1 MPFSCLCHP
10 MRNGTRR
17 MNTFLVFKTI
27 HIISVITWMAA
38 LFYLPRLFVYHST
51 KEIGSDSSETFKV
64 MESKLLKIIGNPSLV
79 FVWISGLVLLGYKGL
94 EIWLVLKMFLVLGMT
109 LFHLYL
115 NFLRKRFE
123 NDANEKS
130 EKFFRLINELP
141 TILLLI
147 IVVLVVFQ
155 PRF

>member
-1 MPFSCLCHP
+1 MLNGI
-10 MRNGTRR
+10 RNLSI
-17 MNTFLVFKTI
+17 FLIFKTI

-94 EIWLVLKMFLVLGMT
+94 EIWLVLKMFLVMGMT

-115 NFLRKRFE
+115 NFLRKKFE
-123 NDANEKS
+123 NDENEKS
-130 EKFFRLINELP
+130 EKFFRVINELP

>member
-51 KEIGSDSSETFKV
+51 KKIGSDSSETFKV

-130 EKFFRLINELP
+130 EKFFRVINELP

>member
-1 MPFSCLCHP
+1 MQ
-10 MRNGTRR
+10 NGTRR

-130 EKFFRLINELP
+130 EKFFRVINELP

>member
-1 MPFSCLCHP
+1 
-10 MRNGTRR
+10 
-17 MNTFLVFKTI
+17 
-27 HIISVITWMAA
+27 MAA

-79 FVWISGLVLLGYKGL
+79 FVWISGLVLLSYKGL
-94 EIWLVLKMFLVLGMT
+94 EIWLVLKMFLVMAMT

-115 NFLRKRFE
+115 NFLRKGFE
-123 NDANEKS
+123 NDANMKS
-130 EKFFRLINELP
+130 EKFFRVINELP

-147 IVVLVVFQ
+147 IIVLVVFQ
-155 PRF
+155 PIF

>member
-1 MPFSCLCHP
+1 

-51 KEIGSDSSETFKV
+51 KKIGSDSSETFKV

-94 EIWLVLKMFLVLGMT
+94 EIWLVLKMFLVMGMT

>member
-1 MPFSCLCHP
+1 MPFLCLCHP
-10 MRNGTRR
+10 MQNGTKR
-17 MNTFLVFKTI
+17 MNAFLVFKTI

-94 EIWLVLKMFLVLGMT
+94 EIWLVLKMFLVMGMT

>member
-1 MPFSCLCHP
+1 
-10 MRNGTRR
+10 
-17 MNTFLVFKTI
+17 MNTYLIFKTI

-51 KEIGSDSSETFKV
+51 KEIGSDSSETFKI

-79 FVWISGLVLLGYKGL
+79 FVWISGLVLLSYKGL
-94 EIWLVLKMFLVLGMT
+94 EVWLVLKMFLVMGMT

-115 NFLRKRFE
+115 NFLRKGFE
-123 NDANEKS
+123 NDANMKS
-130 EKFFRLINELP
+130 EKFFRVINELP

-155 PRF
+155 PKF

>member
-1 MPFSCLCHP
+1 
-10 MRNGTRR
+10 
-17 MNTFLVFKTI
+17 
-27 HIISVITWMAA
+27 MAA

-51 KEIGSDSSETFKV
+51 KEIGSDSSETFKI

-94 EIWLVLKMFLVLGMT
+94 EIWLVLKMFLVMGMT

-141 TILLLI
+141 TVLLLI

>member
-1 MPFSCLCHP
+1 MQ
-10 MRNGTRR
+10 NGTRR

-27 HIISVITWMAA
+27 HIISVLTWMAA

-94 EIWLVLKMFLVLGMT
+94 EIWLVLKMFLVMGMT

-141 TILLLI
+141 TVLLLI

>member
-1 MPFSCLCHP
+1 
-10 MRNGTRR
+10 
-17 MNTFLVFKTI
+17 
-27 HIISVITWMAA
+27 MAA

-51 KEIGSDSSETFKV
+51 KEIGSDSSETFKI

-79 FVWISGLVLLGYKGL
+79 FVWISGLVLLSYKGL
-94 EIWLVLKMFLVLGMT
+94 EIWLVLKMFLVMGMT

-115 NFLRKRFE
+115 NFLRKGFE
-123 NDANEKS
+123 NDANMKS
-130 EKFFRLINELP
+130 EKFFRVINELP

>member
-1 MPFSCLCHP
+1 
-10 MRNGTRR
+10 
-17 MNTFLVFKTI
+17 MNTYLVFKTI

-64 MESKLLKIIGNPSLV
+64 MEAKLLKIIANPSLI

-94 EIWLVLKMFLVLGMT
+94 EIWLILKMFLVMAMT
-109 LFHLYL
+109 LFHFYL
-115 NFLRKRFE
+115 NFLRIGFE
-123 NDANEKS
+123 NDTNQKT
-130 EKFFRLINELP
+130 EKFFRIINEIP
-141 TILLLI
+141 TILLLV

-155 PRF
+155 PIF

>member
-1 MPFSCLCHP
+1 MQ
-10 MRNGTRR
+10 NGTSR

-94 EIWLVLKMFLVLGMT
+94 EIWLVLKMFLVMGMT

>member
-1 MPFSCLCHP
+1 
-10 MRNGTRR
+10 

-51 KEIGSDSSETFKV
+51 KKIGSDSSETFKV

-94 EIWLVLKMFLVLGMT
+94 EIWLVLKMFLVMGMT

>member
-1 MPFSCLCHP
+1 
-10 MRNGTRR
+10 
-17 MNTFLVFKTI
+17 
-27 HIISVITWMAA
+27 MAA

-51 KEIGSDSSETFKV
+51 KEVGSDSSETFKV

-79 FVWISGLVLLGYKGL
+79 FVWISGIVLLGYKRP
-94 EIWLVLKMFLVLGMT
+94 EIWLVLKMFLVMGMT
-109 LFHLYL
+109 LFHIYL
-115 NFLRKRFE
+115 NFLRMRFE
-123 NDANEKS
+123 NDVNEKS
-130 EKFFRLINELP
+130 EKFFRVINELP

>member
-1 MPFSCLCHP
+1 
-10 MRNGTRR
+10 
-17 MNTFLVFKTI
+17 MNTYLIFKTV

-64 MESKLLKIIGNPSLV
+64 MESKLLKIIANPSLIL
-79 FVWISGLVLLGYKGL
+79 VWISGLVLLSYKGL
-94 EIWLVLKMFLVLGMT
+94 EIWLIFKMFLVMAMT
-109 LFHLYL
+109 LFHFYL
-115 NFLRKRFE
+115 NFLLIGFE
-123 NDANEKS
+123 NDSNQKTEN
-130 EKFFRLINELP
+130 FYRIINEIP
-141 TILLLI
+141 TVLLLG

>member
-1 MPFSCLCHP
+1 M
-10 MRNGTRR
+10 TD
-17 MNTFLVFKTI
+17 FLAEYYYYIKSL
-27 HIISVITWMAA
+27 HIIFVVTWFAG
-38 LFYLPRLFVYHST
+38 LFYIPRLFVYHST

-79 FVWISGLVLLGYKGL
+79 FVWISGLVLLSYKGL
-94 EIWLVLKMFLVLGMT
+94 EVWLVLKMFLVMGMT

-115 NFLRKRFE
+115 NFLRKSFE
-123 NDANEKS
+123 NDANMKS
-130 EKFFRLINELP
+130 EKFLRVINELP

-155 PRF
+155 PKF

>member
-1 MPFSCLCHP
+1 MPFWCQCHLLQNGI
-10 MRNGTRR
+10 RNL
-17 MNTFLVFKTI
+17 NIFLIFKTI

-51 KEIGSDSSETFKV
+51 KEVGSDSSETFKV

-94 EIWLVLKMFLVLGMT
+94 EIWLVLKMFLVMGMT

>member
-1 MPFSCLCHP
+1 MQ
-10 MRNGTRR
+10 NGTKR

-94 EIWLVLKMFLVLGMT
+94 EIWLVLKMFLVMGMT

-130 EKFFRLINELP
+130 QKFFRLINELP

>member
-1 MPFSCLCHP
+1 
-10 MRNGTRR
+10 
-17 MNTFLVFKTI
+17 
-27 HIISVITWMAA
+27 MAA

-94 EIWLVLKMFLVLGMT
+94 EIWLVLKMFLVMGMT

-123 NDANEKS
+123 NDKNEKS
-130 EKFFRLINELP
+130 EKFFRVINELP

>member
-1 MPFSCLCHP
+1 MQ
-10 MRNGTRR
+10 NGTRR

-94 EIWLVLKMFLVLGMT
+94 EIWLVLKMFLVMGMT